1 MTFVKKNNSTRFL
14 KSLANLSFAISLLF
28 LIGLLI
34 ALGTFIEQDQS
45 LSFYQSNYPTTNPLF
60 GFLDW
65 RFITVI
71 GLDRVYSAPWFIVV
85 LFVFASSLMTC
96 TFTTQLP
103 SLKKFKLWN
112 FLNNNSQ
119 IERFD
124 IKSKLPRNLTNLAI
138 YQVYVSN
145 YHIFRQN
152 RKNYAYIGLL
162 GRIGPIAVHFSI
174 LLLLL
179 GTTFGSLSGYNIQEI
194 VPRGEIFH
202 LQNLVRSGPLT
213 RTASDASIRVNDF
226 WITYTQELKT
236 NQFYSDLSVIGTNG
250 QEIKRKIIFVNEPFQ
265 YRELTI
271 YQTDWDIN
279 GVKIQL
285 NNSPPIQ
292 IPLKKINRAGRK
304 FWLGSTTFNQDEN
317 KQLVILVNDLK
328 GDIYFYDNKGSL
340 FSKAQIG
347 QTISLDKSNT
357 LRVVDFLTSTGLQ
370 IKEDLGLSLVYFS
383 FFLIMISVYIS
394 FFSYSQIWG
403 LENSENFLISG
414 KSNRA
419 ILDFQEQFKKLF
431 RNI

>member
-1 MTFVKKNNSTRFL
+1 MTFVKKNNFTRFL
-14 KSLANLSFAISLLF
+14 KSLANLSFAISFLF
-28 LIGLLI
+28 LIGLII

-45 LSFYQSNYPTTNPLF
+45 LSFYQANYPVTNPLF

-65 RFITVI
+65 RFITNT
-71 GLDRVYSAPWFIVV
+71 GLDRIYSAPWFLAV

-112 FLNNNSQ
+112 FLNNDSQ
-119 IERFD
+119 IERSD
-124 IKSKLPRNLTNLAI
+124 IKSKLPRNLTNLAL
-138 YQVYVSN
+138 YQVYRSN

-152 RKNYAYIGLL
+152 RKNYAYVGLL
-162 GRIGPIAVHFSI
+162 GRLGPIAVHFSI

-179 GTTFGSLSGYNIQEI
+179 GTSFGSLSGYNIQEI
-194 VPRGEIFH
+194 APRGEIFH

-213 RTASDASIRVNDF
+213 KTSSDAAIRVNNF

-236 NQFYSDLSVIGTNG
+236 NQFYSDLSLIGANG
-250 QEIKRKIIFVNEPFQ
+250 QEIKRKTIFVNEPFQ
-265 YRELTI
+265 YNNLTI

-279 GVKIQL
+279 GLKVRL

-292 IPLKKINRAGRK
+292 IPLKKINKGGRK
-304 FWLGSTTFNQDEN
+304 FWLGSLPSTQDKT
-317 KQLVILVNDLK
+317 KQLALLVNDLK
-328 GDIYFYDNKGSL
+328 SDIYFYDSKGSL
-340 FSKAQIG
+340 FAQTQLG
-347 QTISLDKSNT
+347 QTIALDQSNT
-357 LRVVDFLTSTGLQ
+357 LQVVDFITSTGLQ
-370 IKEDLGLSLVYFS
+370 IKEDIGLSLVYFS
-383 FFLIMISVYIS
+383 FFLIMISVYVS

-403 LENSENFLISG
+403 LENYESFLISG

-419 ILDFQEQFKKLF
+419 VLDFQEHFKKLF